1 MGAWAALRSGEGMNL
16 QFQLAKHLALAVR
29 QWPGVPVAEH
39 RAQILRMLRSGQ
51 AWLWPEPVQLELFSE
66 TGE

>member
-1 MGAWAALRSGEGMNL
+1 MNL

-39 RAQILRMLRSGQ
+39 RAQILSMLRSGQ
-51 AWLWPEPVQLELFSE
+51 AWLWPEPVQLELFPGE
-66 TGE
+66 TNA